1 MTHRTNA
8 DFLQVLLREA
18 REDPLVNFVLA
29 ECRLVSFE
37 TDAPQPVAHVHDV
50 APARPSSCRP
60 MMSAMGLERQIC
72 ADRAMSAVPP
82 LATKMLS
89 RSKRAPCG
97 DPRIF
102 SAPVLPGRTGA
113 LANITQPPQAAAPR
127 LRCWAIDRL
136 LGEATRAG
144 SRSPQ
149 CREGACRFL
158 LREQPQRRRL
168 GR

>member
-1 MTHRTNA
+1 MAGPIISKLLT
-8 DFLQVLLREA
+8 DFFNEIGQ
-18 REDPLVNFVLA
+18 
-29 ECRLVSFE
+29 
-37 TDAPQPVAHVHDV
+37 
-50 APARPSSCRP
+50 
-60 MMSAMGLERQIC
+60 ERQIC
-72 ADRAMSAVPP
+72 VDCAMSAVPQ

-102 SAPVLPGRTGA
+102 SAPVLPGA
-113 LANITQPPQAAAPR
+113 LANITQPQQVAAPR